1 MLFLSPLDQTQRFR
15 VLLRPTYGRFRH
27 RLFPSPAKKKGLC
40 FFHALVV
47 ERKKFGPLGWNVPY
61 EFNETDLD
69 ICIAQLEMYVDE
81 YAVIPYQVGAW
92 GGGSGLDQRAMLGV
106 GVFATRYDVVGWKR
120 SKTGAAPL
128 VSSFHRNAETCNPLE
143 HSERR
148 LIEAGR
154 KASGRDRFGK

>member
-1 MLFLSPLDQTQRFR
+1 MLPKPIDRR
-15 VLLRPTYGRFRH
+15 LRH
-27 RLFPSPAKKKGLC
+27 FPRAETKGLC

-92 GGGSGLDQRAMLGV
+92 GGGSRLDQRAMLRLSFRNRHNKV
-106 GVFATRYDVVGWKR
+106 GLIRNEPPVY
-120 SKTGAAPL
+120 SKCGMINLGRQTG
-128 VSSFHRNAETCNPLE
+128 
-143 HSERR
+143 
-148 LIEAGR
+148 
-154 KASGRDRFGK
+154 GRDRSGS